1 MKTLILAEG
10 VSASAAAAQAA
21 VEPLATP
28 FLAGRDVVAEILPQ
42 DVTGTPTFKIQ
53 GSDDNSVW
61 VDLLTSTS
69 LAPKKGNIKL
79 RPYMRFNVTAAGTA
93 GNVSAYCENGA

>member
-10 VSASAAAAQAA
+10 VTSAAAAQAA

-42 DVTGTPTFKIQ
+42 GVTGTPTFKIQ
-53 GSDDNSVW
+53 GSDDNTTW

-69 LAPKKGNIKL
+69 LGAKKGNVIL
-79 RPYMRFNVTAAGTA
+79 RRYMRFNTTVAGTGGA
-93 GNVSAYCENGA
+93 VSAYCHNGA